1 MSADGP
7 LRGARAVV
15 PCRACLS
22 GEDLDW
28 LGGRSV
34 SVALDLTTT
43 VEVLPDGP
51 QAPGGTSDGG
61 FGNGNGSGNG
71 SDGGDWARQVWDY
84 LRERL
89 HGLPERPPAVRVGS
103 DAPAASGL
111 SSSTALIVALFEA
124 YLAALGRTGEVDV
137 ETVTHWAYHFEFL
150 VFNGGGMDQVAVLRG
165 GALLLEGRPTG
176 LPVIRERALFPED
189 WTVLVVDSATAKST
203 GDHIRIVRAQL
214 ADGDAKLA
222 DYLATADAASEEVW
236 KALGAHDLDGLGA
249 AMGRAHVAMRDFQA
263 MSTPFLETLR
273 DLARDRV
280 GQPLKLS
287 GAGGGG
293 ALVGVCPAEEAER
306 TAARLRTAFE
316 GHPDVR
322 VMPVRAAG
330 PRV

>member
-1 MSADGP
+1 MSRSLP
-7 LRGARAVV
+7 VRNPVRAVV

-43 VEVLPDGP
+43 VEVLPSGRADGP
-51 QAPGGTSDGG
+51 GSTGG
-61 FGNGNGSGNG
+61 
-71 SDGGDWARQVWDY
+71 WAREVWAY
-84 LRERL
+84 LRARL
-89 HGLPERPPAVRVGS
+89 PGLPERAPAVRVGS

-124 YLAALGRTGEVDV
+124 YLAACGRSAEVDV
-137 ETVTHWAYHFEFL
+137 ETVSHWAYHFEFL
-150 VFNGGGMDQVAVLRG
+150 VFNGGGMDQTAVIQG
-165 GALLLEGRPTG
+165 GALLLEGRTTG

-214 ADGDAKLA
+214 ADGDPKLA
-222 DYLATADAASEEVW
+222 DYMATADAASAEVW
-236 KALGAHDLDGLGA
+236 KALGARDLTALGD
-249 AMGRAHVAMRDFQA
+249 AMGRAHVAMRDYQA
-263 MSTPFLETLR
+263 MSTPFLERLR
-273 DLARDRV
+273 HLAGDRV
-280 GQPLKLS
+280 GLPLKLS

-293 ALVGVCPAEEAER
+293 ALVGVCPADEAEA
-306 TAARLRTAFE
+306 TAARLRTAYE

-330 PRV
+330 FRL

>member
-1 MSADGP
+1 MSRHPITNRGP
-7 LRGARAVV
+7 VRAVV

-43 VEVLPDGP
+43 VEVLPAGSADE
-51 QAPGGTSDGG
+51 PGGTGG
-61 FGNGNGSGNG
+61 
-71 SDGGDWARQVWDY
+71 WAQDVWEY
-84 LRERL
+84 LRARL
-89 HGLPERPPAVRVGS
+89 PGLPRRAPAVRVGS

-124 YLAALGRTGEVDV
+124 YLDAHGRLAEVGV
-137 ETVTHWAYHFEFL
+137 ETVTQWAYAFEFA
-150 VFNGGGMDQVAVLRG
+150 VFNGGGMDQMAVIEG

-176 LPVIRERALFPED
+176 LPVLRERAAFPAD

-203 GDHIRIVRAQL
+203 GDHIRVVRAQL
-214 ADGDAKLA
+214 ADGDPKLA
-222 DYLATADAASEEVW
+222 DYMATADAASQEVW
-236 KALGAHDLDGLGA
+236 KALGARDLTALGA

-280 GQPLKLS
+280 GLPLKLS

-293 ALVGVCPAEEAER
+293 ALVGVCPAEEGDA
-306 TAARLRTAFE
+306 TAARLRAAFA

-322 VMPVRAAG
+322 VMPVRAAARRT
-330 PRV
+330 PAV